1 MAPEHV
7 RRMLRFSITKQWKML
22 LTAFREAD
30 VHKTGELTPQ
40 VLRDV
45 LERFNIDMGDA
56 LFKHVI
62 EACDEDKDGSESAKP
77 GSAFEFGLTSMEC
90 VCSGVG
96 WRVHEEHK
104 KSDFRGRCL
113 RTRKLNCSYCTY
125 KAYITML
132 YAAASTAAPD
142 STAAA
147 PTAVCC
153 LGT

>member
-1 MAPEHV
+1 MTAVRAARIYAEEQGVAPEHV

-77 GSAFEFGLTSMEC
+77 GTSLSF
-90 VCSGVG
+90 V
-96 WRVHEEHK
+96 
-104 KSDFRGRCL
+104 
-113 RTRKLNCSYCTY
+113 
-125 KAYITML
+125 A
-132 YAAASTAAPD
+132 
-142 STAAA
+142 
-147 PTAVCC
+147 
-153 LGT
+153 